1 MEKTK
6 NGIIISII
14 VSSSSSSDRHS
25 EWRVHALTNTC
36 FHFAILTQGKHSQV
50 TLTHRRGGQ
59 ADSHCLTQNGGHTH
73 SRFLKQKRKQS
84 HSQSHKE
91 YKAPLSLCLSRHTRS
106 LSDTQSGGRTRT
118 LLRTRSGGLTLTLFH
133 VVTLSHTD

>member
-1 MEKTK
+1 MGSSSWSSRKE
-6 NGIIISII
+6 II
-14 VSSSSSSDRHS
+14 VVSSSSSSSSSDRHS

-73 SRFLKQKRKQS
+73 SRFLKQMRKQS

-91 YKAPLSLCLSRHTRS
+91 YKAPLPLCLSRHIRS
-106 LSDTQSGGRTRT
+106 LSDTQSGGRT
-118 LLRTRSGGLTLTLFH
+118 
-133 VVTLSHTD
+133 